1 MKLTDFIPD
10 VRVPLG
16 KKGRHKIESYTVS
29 VQEATYHCMSMAIK
43 DRLEEGIIPGTYTRL
58 VRDDGTI
65 VMSDAI
71 SERRDHIEFIEEAFG
86 MVLINGLGLGM
97 TIEPIIRKDQVDH
110 VIVVEKEQDVI
121 DLVAPT
127 YLKRYSQGLSIVKAD
142 AFSFELNQCPDV
154 VWNDIWD
161 YISDENVPEMKRL
174 HEKYA
179 NASWCDSWARERCE
193 NFREIVEKEMYTS
206 VDVVFERLDAAGFT
220 LAAPEEEHG

>member
-10 VRVPLG
+10 VKVPLG
-16 KKGRHKIESYTVS
+16 KKGKHKIESFTVS
-29 VQEATYHCMSMAIK
+29 VQEATIQCMRMAAN

-65 VMSDAI
+65 VMSDTI

-86 MVLINGLGLGM
+86 TVLIHGLGLGM
-97 TIEPIIRKDQVDH
+97 IIQPVLAKRDVEH

-127 YLKRYSQGLSIVKAD
+127 YLKRFPRRLSIIKAD
-142 AFSFELNQCPDV
+142 AFTFELNVCPDI

-161 YISDENVPEMKRL
+161 YISDENVPEMDIL
-174 HEKYA
+174 EDKYSDA
-179 NASWCDSWARERCE
+179 WWCGSWARERCVGFTE
-193 NFREIVEKEMYTS
+193 LVKQGLYTS
-206 VDVVFERLDAAGFT
+206 TDVVFERLQAAGFG
-220 LAAPEEEHG
+220 EKENG